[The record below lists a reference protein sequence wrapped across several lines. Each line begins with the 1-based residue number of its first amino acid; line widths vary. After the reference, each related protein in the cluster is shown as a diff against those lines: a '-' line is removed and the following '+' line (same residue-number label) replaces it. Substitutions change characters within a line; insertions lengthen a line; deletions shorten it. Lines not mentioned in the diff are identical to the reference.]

1 VPLDIMG
8 PEIWIVA
15 AAVFVSG
22 GAVGAAGT
30 LLAQWI
36 VGKIGGHETPRASL
50 GPRESALLR
59 AEVADLALKLD
70 NLDARLDFQEQLVGG
85 ALQATPPP
93 PRLPAEGTEERG

>member
-1 VPLDIMG
+1 MG
-8 PEIWIVA
+8 PEIWVIA
-15 AAVFVSG
+15 AAVFMSG

-36 VGKIGGHETPRASL
+36 VGKVGGRGAPKSSL
-50 GPRESALLR
+50 GPRESTLLR
-59 AEVADLALKLD
+59 AEVADLALKLE

-93 PRLPAEGTEERG
+93 PRLPSVEAQEEQA